1 MKMKFT
7 KAIVKTP
14 CENMVKGLTT
24 ANLGMPDF
32 GLAIKQHEQYI
43 EALKTCGLEVTVLE
57 ADNNFPDSTFV
68 EDVAVLTSECA
79 IITNPGADSRKG
91 ETKEIENVL
100 GRFYDNIEFVKSPGS
115 LDGGDVM
122 MAGKHFY
129 IGISERTNEEGAQQ
143 LIDILKKHGM
153 SGSMVKL
160 KDVLHLKSGVA
171 YLENNNLLASGEFPG
186 KDAFKQFNV
195 LKVNEE
201 ETYATNCVWI
211 NDYVLVAKGFPKT
224 KQLVEN
230 AGYKTIVLDVS
241 EFRKIDGG
249 LSCLSLRF

>member
-14 CENMVKGLTT
+14 CENLVKGLTST
-24 ANLGMPDF
+24 NLGIPDF
-32 GLAIKQHEQYI
+32 GLALKQHEQYI

-91 ETKEIENVL
+91 ETKEIKNVL
-100 GRFYDNIEFVKSPGS
+100 GRFYKNIEFIKFSDT

-129 IGISERTNEEGAQQ
+129 IGVSERTNKEGAQQ
-143 LIDILKKHGM
+143 LINILGKYGF
-153 SGSMVKL
+153 SGSMVEL
-160 KDVLHLKSGVA
+160 QHVLHLKSGVA
-171 YLENNNLLASGEFPG
+171 YLENNNLLASGEFPE
-186 KDAFKQFNV
+186 KEVFKHFNL
-195 LKVNEE
+195 LKVLGEE
-201 ETYATNCVWI
+201 AYATNCVWI
-211 NDYVLVAKGFPKT
+211 NDYVLVANGFPKT
-224 KQLVEN
+224 KQLIEN
-230 AGYKTIVLDVS
+230 AGYKTIELDVS